1 MLLSAGVSILHI
13 PGLVLLFMQCKPEAP
28 RCYSSHAMLKLDSLG
43 SAALFILI

>member
-1 MLLSAGVSILHI
+1 MLLSAGVSILHM
-13 PGLVLLFMQCKPEAP
+13 LLFMQCKPEAP